1 MEKIKLKKS
10 LLMDVIGIYSL
21 QQFINLFEDDEEEKK
36 IYEDELKILSEK
48 LIEKGLSSET
58 IQTIREKA
66 MENFEYADAYL
77 YDIITSCNIRVVK

>member
-1 MEKIKLKKS
+1 MNNVTFVEVAK
-10 LLMDVIGIYSL
+10 MYSL
-21 QQFINLFEDDEEEKK
+21 IQFTNLFEDEEEEKK

>member
-1 MEKIKLKKS
+1 MEKLELKKS

>member
-1 MEKIKLKKS
+1 MEKLELKKS

-36 IYEDELKILSEK
+36 IYEDELKILSGK